1 MTLQGTLQHSDL
13 EGGVWVFEAD
23 NGERYHLEG
32 LDSSLEQKGKRLEL
46 EGDVDAGG
54 VSIGMMGSVF
64 RVEKARAL

>member
-1 MTLQGTLQHSDL
+1 MTLKGTLKRSDL

-23 NGERYHLEG
+23 SGERFHLEG
-32 LDSSLEQKGKRLEL
+32 LDPAHEKDGARLEL

-64 RVEKARAL
+64 AVRRAKSL